1 MTCDVS
7 LLTTRD
13 ALHGGFTGGP
23 RKCYSGLE
31 QRFCCFSAEGVGDKA
46 SRQGLQ
52 GLACFAKLGR
62 RRAPTA
68 LGSVAGLL
76 LLWKGMQ
83 LMQLPPA
90 LAHEEP
96 ATSTL

>member
-1 MTCDVS
+1 MRVTVAS
-7 LLTTRD
+7 LAGR
-13 ALHGGFTGGP
+13 ANAIQ
-23 RKCYSGLE
+23 GLN
-31 QRFCCFSAEGVGDKA
+31 SASAAGLAFIAKVKSDTA

-83 LMQLPPA
+83 LMQLSPA